1 MGGTGCGS
9 GLLDANAAVQHV
21 VTNRPTVTATLQ
33 PAAAGVRPGSTFTL
47 VGDVKAGGGR
57 MPATAGMSW
66 RQTSGPAVTIPAG
79 SGASVTLTAPTMTG
93 ILTFE
98 YAAADSAGYAGTAAV
113 AVTVN
118 AGPTL
123 LPVAAGN
130 VTANQPISGSVRGS
144 DPESDTITY
153 VLVAGPPGLTV
164 NANTGAWSWTPTS
177 AGSFGV
183 TIMPADAYGNGTPVN
198 FTITVAADPNAKD
211 GGGGALPWWLALL
224 LLALAGV
231 RTTRLGLPRRT

>member
-21 VTNRPTVTATLQ
+21 VTNRPTVTAALQ
-33 PAAAGVRPGSTFTL
+33 PAAPGVRPGATFTL
-47 VGDVKAGGGR
+47 VGDVKAAGGR
-57 MPATAGMSW
+57 MPATTGMSW
-66 RQTSGPAVTIPAG
+66 RQTSGPPVTIPAG
-79 SGASVTLTAPTMTG
+79 GGASVTLTAPATSG

-98 YAAADSAGYAGTAAV
+98 YAATDSAGYAGTAGV

-123 LPVAAGN
+123 LPVAAGT
-130 VTANQPISGSVRGS
+130 VTANQPISGTVRGS
-144 DPESDTITY
+144 DPESDSITY

-164 NANTGAWSWTPTS
+164 NASSGAWSWTPTS

-183 TIMPADAYGNGTPVN
+183 TVMPTDAYGNGTPVN
-198 FTITVAADPNAKD
+198 FTITVAPDPNAKD
-211 GGGGALPWWLALL
+211 GGGGALPFWLVPLL
-224 LLALAGV
+224 LL
-231 RTTRLGLPRRT
+231 LGRRSQRRPL